1 MPEKYKIIASVGE
14 DDIRNLQKKDIKDI
28 DVLEIRLDLFSRNYI
43 QKEIKKKIKSL
54 AIPALFTYRRAE
66 DSSMKSY
73 VKLFPEDV
81 EGILQDFNDNSNYL
95 DIELNRED
103 SIFTDYHLLN
113 FRIIYSYHSFKKI
126 ISAKEMKDFIE
137 NSKQVKKK
145 NPVYKFA
152 ITPEDIEETADFMN
166 DIKLL
171 AKSNTMIGICMG
183 ESGILSRV
191 FGDYFKSSYTYM
203 TIGEAKAPGQIS
215 IDTFKKLRADLFKG
229 SGKGKQEVE
238 EVTEPE

>member
-14 DDIRNLQKKDIKDI
+14 DDIRNLQKKDIRDI
-28 DVLEIRLDLFSRNYI
+28 DVLEVRLDLFSRNYI
-43 QKEIKKKIKSL
+43 QKEIKKKIKVL
-54 AIPALFTYRRAE
+54 GVPALFTYRRAE
-66 DSSMKSY
+66 DSSVKSY

-81 EGILQDFNDNSNYL
+81 EGILQDFNDNNNYL

-126 ISAKEMKDFIE
+126 ISAKEMRDYIQ
-137 NSKQVKKK
+137 NCRPVKKK
-145 NPVYKFA
+145 NPIFKFA
-152 ITPEDIEETADFMN
+152 ITPENIEETAEFMN
-166 DIKLL
+166 DIKGLS
-171 AKSNTMIGICMG
+171 KQNTMIGICMG

-203 TIGEAKAPGQIS
+203 TLGEPKAPGQIS
-215 IDTFKKLRADLFKG
+215 IETFKKLRADLFKG
-229 SGKGKQEVE
+229 AKYKE
-238 EVTEPE
+238 ESEKEAIEE